1 MQVMK
6 AKRLLCLLFF
16 LPACLQGATSTAG
29 DVVNRASIGAAFHGF
44 SADAAGMVRNAVGP
58 TARFIEPLRLVA
70 RSDSATV
77 TAGAATQLAADLLL
91 DDGTVSHLP
100 ADEVSWAVDAA
111 LGAINSSGSLTAA
124 QVTERVKVLV
134 TASAEGLTAQVAVRI
149 QPGASSSGPQV
160 PASLAEG
167 AFDVGAGWTK
177 TPWYGAYFLTESNW
191 MMHADHGWLYFQD
204 LGDGSFWTWDETN
217 EWTWTSKDVY
227 PHLYRDKDSTWLYFM
242 LSSLP
247 ARKYYNQ
254 STKAM
259 ESAAP

>member
-1 MQVMK
+1 MIL
-6 AKRLLCLLFF
+6 KRLFILPFF
-16 LPACLQGATSTAG
+16 LPACLQAATSTAG
-29 DVVNRASIGAAFHGF
+29 EVVNRATVGAAFHGF
-44 SADAAGMVRNAVGP
+44 SADASGAVRNVVGP

-70 RSDSATV
+70 RSGSAKV
-77 TAGAATQLAADLLL
+77 TAGSATQLAADLLL

-100 ADEVSWAVDAA
+100 AEEVSWAVDAA
-111 LGAINSSGSLTAA
+111 LATINSSGALTAT
-124 QVTERVKVLV
+124 QVTERVNVLV

-149 QPGASSSGPQV
+149 QPGASSSGPQT

-167 AFDVGAGWTK
+167 SFDLGGGWRK
-177 TPWYGAYFLTESNW
+177 TPWYGAYYLSQSKW
-191 MMHADHGWLYFQD
+191 MLHADLGWLYFQD

-254 STKAM
+254 STK
-259 ESAAP
+259 EIEGGED